1 MMSNSLW
8 GDDVFNTAVDY
19 YNKADNTGDDVTGEN
34 IQGRFLS

>member
-19 YNKADNTGDDVTGEN
+19 YNKADNTGDDNTGEN
-34 IQGRFLS
+34 IQGRFYS